1 MCILLAVFSFIFTTN
16 TYIVY
21 NANERNIEKTIND
34 TARSYYSTDSEESF
48 FQPNAIICKLSAN
61 NPSQN
66 SHQDV
71 WFDNYVFSEQ
81 TANDI
86 IYDIIQNKYTTG
98 KIDNIYYKIFPDG
111 NELVIVAINA
121 SDLILAERNTILE
134 IFLILLAIYTF
145 LFIIVTGLSFSV
157 FKPIKDAFRKQKQF
171 ISNASHELRTP
182 LAIISANADV
192 LKQDANNQWLDNIKS
207 QTARMDILVDDM
219 LTLAKIDEGKI
230 SVIREKF
237 VISDEVLS
245 TTLPFEALAF
255 EKGKALIVD
264 VQPNVTYTGNKISV
278 NQVLN
283 ILIDNAIKHASEN
296 GSIIIDFHKEKGKP
310 VLSVSNTGSL
320 VPENQANKV
329 FERFYRGDNSRA
341 RETGGSGLGL
351 SIAKSICDANN
362 WKISAKSV
370 LGESMTITIIF

>member
-121 SDLILAERNTILE
+121 SDLILAERNTILD

>member
-1 MCILLAVFSFIFTTN
+1 MCILLAVFSFIFATN

-121 SDLILAERNTILE
+121 SDLILAERNTILD

-264 VQPNVTYTGNKISV
+264 VQPNVAYTGNKISV